1 MPNDF
6 VRLPIALDLQK
17 RYARKTHEKGEAKS
31 FSIKK
36 SHKKSGALA
45 PRLIKWRLKQDSNL

>member
-17 RYARKTHEKGEAKS
+17 KLRTKKEKPKASPSKNR
-31 FSIKK
+31 IKK
-36 SHKKSGALA
+36 AE
-45 PRLIKWRLKQDSNL
+45 R